1 MRICSSVTGW
11 LILIAAAG
19 ASAAETSSPVRLS
32 GEVGISAQHFQ
43 YTEFNDAGA
52 ILDRETATLPGLSL
66 ALLGEWNNTYA
77 LGEFSYQ
84 KGTARYVGKTN
95 SGAALR
101 TDTRETIA
109 DAAIQAGRWF
119 TPEQFPRYALYGGVG
134 YHQWQRDIKS
144 TPSVGG
150 LFETYKWWYGFI
162 GAKAELFKQE
172 RSDWLLDIRVT
183 QPIRPKIVI
192 DFQGAYAV
200 SPELNLGERPGIRVA
215 LPWRFNQKEG
225 TTLIIEP
232 YFEQWNLGR
241 SADSSFRSGS
251 LTLTVHE
258 PESETKNTG
267 IRVLWRRAFY

>member
-1 MRICSSVTGW
+1 MKIRRYVTGW
-11 LILIAAAG
+11 LILINATGAAA
-19 ASAAETSSPVRLS
+19 AEMSSPVHLS
-32 GEVGISAQHFQ
+32 GELGISAQHFQ

-52 ILDRETATLPGLSL
+52 ILDRETATLPGLTL
-66 ALLGEWNNTYA
+66 AILSEWNSTYA

-95 SGAALR
+95 FGAAHQ

-109 DAAIQAGRWF
+109 DAAIQGGHWF
-119 TPEQFPRYALYGGVG
+119 TPEWFPRYALYAGVG

-144 TPSVGG
+144 TPGVGD

-162 GAKAELFKQE
+162 GAKGELFKQE
-172 RSDWLLDIRVT
+172 HSDWLLDIRVT
-183 QPIRPKIVI
+183 QPIRPKMVI
-192 DFQGAYAV
+192 DFQGAYAA

-225 TTLIIEP
+225 TTLTIEP

-241 SADSSFRSGS
+241 SAATPFRSGS
-251 LTLTVHE
+251 RTYTAYE

-267 IRVLWRRAFY
+267 IRFLWKRAFY

>member
-1 MRICSSVTGW
+1 MNIQSYVAGW
-11 LILIAAAG
+11 LMLIAATG
-19 ASAAETSSPVRLS
+19 AAVAETSPPVRLS
-32 GEVGISAQHFQ
+32 AELGISANHFE
-43 YTEFNDAGA
+43 YTEFNDAGK
-52 ILDRETATLPGLSL
+52 ILDREIATLPGLTL
-66 ALLGEWNNTYA
+66 AILGEWDSMYA
-77 LGEFSYQ
+77 LGEFSYK
-84 KGTARYVGKTN
+84 KGTARYSGQTN
-95 SGAALR
+95 SGAALQ
-101 TDTRETIA
+101 TDTSETIA

-119 TPEQFPRYALYGGVG
+119 MPTQFPRYALYGGVG

-144 TPSVGG
+144 TPSVIG

-162 GAKAELFKQE
+162 GAKGELFKQE
-172 RSDWLLDIRVT
+172 HSDWLLDIRVT

-215 LPWRFNQKEG
+215 LPWRFHQKEG
-225 TTLIIEP
+225 TTLTIEP

-267 IRVLWRRAFY
+267 IRFLWRRVFY